1 MATGGIRGVL
11 MGTAVS
17 VIGLSA
23 VSIMAGPPAERSAQP
38 DRTAQTAPAPEVE
51 QQPSDTAQAPAQ
63 NGTPAESAAPAEP
76 PAADASAAEQAEIA
90 ADQPVL
96 DQTPEQSQEQSPE
109 PTQEQAPPDTA
120 TVEVPAGS
128 VFNTAREDQ
137 EAVLPRP
144 DTAPDTAQ
152 APALGGQSS
161 PSVTAL
167 PQADRDP
174 AATPL
179 ADQSPDSIAAPSIAG
194 DAPTQMPMAEPS
206 APRSAAPAEP
216 QSPAPRDADA
226 RRATSIPV
234 ISTGPDQP
242 DQAQAAAED
251 GPSGDTPRRPFS
263 GGVSD
268 RPAAPPEEQSG
279 MAALSPLPSPE
290 PAPRR
295 QALPVIEPSPPA
307 VMPDQTGPTAPVAV
321 PDMAPATRPSIGTP
335 ATSLVDRPAPSAQV
349 EAAPSGP
356 DTPFHRNAVAFDDPE
371 GRPRLSIILIDRG
384 DSVIDASALQDFPYP
399 LTFAVDAARP
409 DAAEAAARYR
419 DAGFEVMALVDLD
432 PESTPQDVEIA
443 IEASL
448 AAVPDAVAV
457 MEGDATGFQARRD
470 VADQV
475 AAILL
480 DRGYG
485 LVMLP
490 NGLNTAQKLAAKSG
504 VPSATVF
511 RDFDGAGQD
520 PAAIR
525 RFLDQGAFK
534 AGQRDAIE
542 GTEDESVIMMGRL
555 RPDTISALLLWGLQ
569 DRARRVALAP
579 VSAVLGGAD

>member
-23 VSIMAGPPAERSAQP
+23 VSVMVGPPTERAVRLDP
-38 DRTAQTAPAPEVE
+38 PAQTAGTSGTVQPAPATEPQVKAETEAEAPVE
-51 QQPSDTAQAPAQ
+51 TAPVETAPVE
-63 NGTPAESAAPAEP
+63 TAPVETA
-76 PAADASAAEQAEIA
+76 AADAPSE
-90 ADQPVL
+90 ADDLPLQ
-96 DQTPEQSQEQSPE
+96 EQSQ
-109 PTQEQAPPDTA
+109 PDAA

-128 VFNTAREDQ
+128 VFNTTREDQ
-137 EAVLPRP
+137 QAVLPRADSVP
-144 DTAPDTAQ
+144 DTAK
-152 APALGGQSS
+152 APALDGQSR

-167 PQADRDP
+167 PQADRSP

-179 ADQSPDSIAAPSIAG
+179 ADQSPASIGAPVVSGDSLA
-194 DAPTQMPMAEPS
+194 QMPMAESS
-206 APRSAAPAEP
+206 APRSATPTEP
-216 QSPAPRDADA
+216 QVPAPREPDA
-226 RRATSIPV
+226 RSVQSIPI
-234 ISTGPDQP
+234 ISTGPEQP
-242 DQAQAAAED
+242 DQAQASAEQ
-251 GPSGDTPRRPFS
+251 GPSSDAPRRPFS
-263 GGVSD
+263 GGTADSTEA
-268 RPAAPPEEQSG
+268 PAPEEQSG

-295 QALPVIEPSPPA
+295 QALPVIEPAPPA

-321 PDMAPATRPSIGTP
+321 PDMAPAIRPSIGTS
-335 ATSLVDRPAPSAQV
+335 ATSLVDRPATAEPVTA
-349 EAAPSGP
+349 EPTGP
-356 DTPFHRNAVAFDDPE
+356 DTPFNRNAVPFDDPE

-409 DAAEAAARYR
+409 DATEASTRYR

-432 PESTPQDVEIA
+432 PESTPQDAEIA

-457 MEGDATGFQARRD
+457 MEGDATGFQARRE

-475 AAILL
+475 SAILNE
-480 DRGYG
+480 RGYG

-520 PAAIR
+520 AAAIR

-534 AGQRDAIE
+534 AGQRGAIE
-542 GTEDESVIMMGRL
+542 GSEDESVIMMGRL

-579 VSAVLGGAD
+579 VSAVLTAAD

>member
-1 MATGGIRGVL
+1 
-11 MGTAVS
+11 
-17 VIGLSA
+17 
-23 VSIMAGPPAERSAQP
+23 
-38 DRTAQTAPAPEVE
+38 
-51 QQPSDTAQAPAQ
+51 
-63 NGTPAESAAPAEP
+63 
-76 PAADASAAEQAEIA
+76 
-90 ADQPVL
+90 
-96 DQTPEQSQEQSPE
+96 
-109 PTQEQAPPDTA
+109 
-120 TVEVPAGS
+120 
-128 VFNTAREDQ
+128 
-137 EAVLPRP
+137 
-144 DTAPDTAQ
+144 
-152 APALGGQSS
+152 
-161 PSVTAL
+161 
-167 PQADRDP
+167 
-174 AATPL
+174 
-179 ADQSPDSIAAPSIAG
+179 
-194 DAPTQMPMAEPS
+194 
-206 APRSAAPAEP
+206 
-216 QSPAPRDADA
+216 
-226 RRATSIPV
+226 
-234 ISTGPDQP
+234 
-242 DQAQAAAED
+242 
-251 GPSGDTPRRPFS
+251 
-263 GGVSD
+263 
-268 RPAAPPEEQSG
+268 
-279 MAALSPLPSPE
+279 MAALSPLPTPE

-295 QALPVIEPSPPA
+295 QALPMIEPSPPA
-307 VMPDQTGPTAPVAV
+307 VTPDQTGPAAPVAV

-335 ATSLVDRPAPSAQV
+335 ATSLVDRPAPAA
-349 EAAPSGP
+349 EAEAEPTGP
-356 DTPFHRNAVAFDDPE
+356 DTPFHRNAVPFDDPE
-371 GRPRLSIILIDRG
+371 SRPRLSIILIDRG

-432 PESTPQDVEIA
+432 PESTPQDAEIA

-457 MEGDATGFQARRD
+457 MEGDATGFQARRE

-480 DRGYG
+480 ERGYG

-534 AGQRDAIE
+534 AGQRGAIE

-579 VSAVLGGAD
+579 VSAVLEGAE

>member
-1 MATGGIRGVL
+1 

-23 VSIMAGPPAERSAQP
+23 VSIMAGPPAEQSAQP
-38 DRTAQTAPAPEVE
+38 DRIAQTAPAPEAM
-51 QQPSDTAQAPAQ
+51 QPPSEAAQPPAQSETPSVTPEPEATEAELSDTAEDQPAQ
-63 NGTPAESAAPAEP
+63 
-76 PAADASAAEQAEIA
+76 
-90 ADQPVL
+90 DQPVL
-96 DQTPEQSQEQSPE
+96 DQTPDRRQEQTPD
-109 PTQEQAPPDTA
+109 QAPPDTA

-128 VFNTAREDQ
+128 VFNTTREDQ

-152 APALGGQSS
+152 APALSGQSS
-161 PSVTAL
+161 PTVAAL

-179 ADQSPDSIAAPSIAG
+179 ADQSAESIAAPSIAI
-194 DAPTQMPMAEPS
+194 DAPTPVPMAESS

-216 QSPAPRDADA
+216 QSPAPREADA
-226 RRATSIPV
+226 RRATSIPI

-242 DQAQAAAED
+242 DQAQAAADE
-251 GPSGDTPRRPFS
+251 GPSSDAPRRPFS
-263 GGVSD
+263 GGVAESPSA
-268 RPAAPPEEQSG
+268 PAEEQTG
-279 MAALSPLPSPE
+279 MAALSPLPTPE

-321 PDMAPATRPSIGTP
+321 PDMAPATRPSIGRP
-335 ATSLVDRPAPSAQV
+335 ATSLVDRPAPAT
-349 EAAPSGP
+349 EAEAEPTGP
-356 DTPFHRNAVAFDDPE
+356 DTPFHRNAVPFDDPE

-409 DAAEAAARYR
+409 DAEEAAARYR

-432 PESTPQDVEIA
+432 PESTPQDAEIA

-457 MEGDATGFQARRD
+457 MEGDATGFQARRE

-475 AAILL
+475 TAILL

-485 LVMLP
+485 LVMMP
-490 NGLNTAQKLAAKSG
+490 NGLNTAQKLAAKNG

-520 PAAIR
+520 AAAIR

-534 AGQRDAIE
+534 AGQREAID

-579 VSAVLGGAD
+579 VSAVLGGTD